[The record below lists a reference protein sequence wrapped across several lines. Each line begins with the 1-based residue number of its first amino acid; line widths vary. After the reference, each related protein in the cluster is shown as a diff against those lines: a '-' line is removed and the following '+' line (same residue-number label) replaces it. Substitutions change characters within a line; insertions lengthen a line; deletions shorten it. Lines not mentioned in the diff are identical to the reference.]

1 MFEKNDVIGN
11 TPMIKIEY
19 KYKGEENYVF
29 AKLEYFNLTGSI
41 KDRVAY
47 YIIKNAKERGKLK
60 EKMPIVEATSGNTG
74 ISLAALG
81 AYYKHPV
88 YIFMPDWASVERVKL
103 MKSYGAEVILI
114 SREEGGF
121 VKCVSE
127 AKKMAKEMNGFL
139 ANQFANKDNYLA
151 HYETTGEEIINQM
164 TEDISGFVSGVGT
177 GGTLIGTGERLKK
190 NFPNMLITAIEPD
203 KMPMISGGKIQGQH
217 KIEGI
222 GDDFVP
228 DLVEKNK
235 IDRIFLINDNDA
247 INMSRKLARELGLG
261 VGISSGANLIGS
273 VLLADEIKGNVVT
286 VFADDSKKYVS
297 TDLFKEMD
305 LNSNFISNQIEL
317 INYQKI

>member
-47 YIIKNAKERGKLK
+47 YIIKNAKERGELK

-121 VKCVSE
+121 VKCVTE

-297 TDLFKEMD
+297 TDLFKEID